1 MTTIKN
7 ITDYLE
13 SIAPLSLQES
23 YDNAGLIIGN
33 PSQNV
38 TGVLVALDCLEEI
51 IDEAAEHNCNLVI
64 VHHPI
69 VFAGIKKLNG
79 KNYIERTVIKAIQ
92 KNIAVYAIHTNL
104 DNVIE
109 GVNKKICQTLGLI
122 NLRILAPKKNM
133 LRKLVTFCP
142 SGHVSNVQQ
151 ALFEAGCGSIGNYDE
166 CSFNSS
172 GTGTFKAL
180 ASATPFVGDKGK
192 QHQEAETRIE
202 TVFASHLEST
212 VISALLKSHPY
223 EEVAYDIYSLENY
236 NKEIG
241 SGIVGELAE
250 ELTELDFLKLVKLTM
265 KTGNIRHTKLLE
277 KKVKSVAVCGGA
289 GSFLIN
295 DAIREKADF
304 FVTAD
309 FKYHQFFDAENKI
322 VIADIGHYESE
333 QFTSELLKEV
343 LVRNFSTFAVR
354 LTELVTNPVHY
365 Y

>member
-23 YDNAGLIIGN
+23 YDNAGLIVGE
-33 PSQNV
+33 PSRNV
-38 TGVLVALDCLEEI
+38 TGILVALDCLEEI
-51 IDEAAEHNCNLVI
+51 IDEAVGQNCNLVI

-92 KNIAVYAIHTNL
+92 KNIAIYAIHTNL
-104 DNVIE
+104 DNVIA
-109 GVNKKICQTLGLI
+109 GVNKKICQTLGLR
-122 NLRILAPKKNM
+122 NLQILAPKKNM
-133 LRKLVTFCP
+133 LKKLVTFCP
-142 SGHVSNVQQ
+142 SGQVPQVQQ

-166 CSFNSS
+166 CSFNTS
-172 GTGTFKAL
+172 GTGTFRAL
-180 ASATPFVGDKGK
+180 EGAKPFVGEKGK
-192 QHQEAETRIE
+192 QHREAETRIE
-202 TVFASHLEST
+202 TVFASYLESR
-212 VISALLKSHPY
+212 VIAALKKTHPY
-223 EEVAYDIYSLENY
+223 EEVAYDIYQLENY
-236 NKEIG
+236 SKEIG
-241 SGIVGELAE
+241 SGMVGELE
-250 ELTELDFLKLVKLTM
+250 NEMKEQDFLKLVKLAM

-277 KKVKSVAVCGGA
+277 RNVKRVAVCGGA

-295 DAIREKADF
+295 DAIRANADF
-304 FVTAD
+304 FVTSD
-309 FKYHQFFDAENKI
+309 FKYHQFFDAENKL

-333 QFTSELLKEV
+333 QFTSELLKEL